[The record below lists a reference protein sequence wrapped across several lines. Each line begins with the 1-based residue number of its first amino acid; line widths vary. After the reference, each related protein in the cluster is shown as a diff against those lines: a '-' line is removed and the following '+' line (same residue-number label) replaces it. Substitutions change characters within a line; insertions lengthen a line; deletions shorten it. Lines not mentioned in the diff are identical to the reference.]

1 MRFELYSSEKICR
14 FMPSRQKLLC
24 LISIFI
30 VLIFAFPVYVYAA
43 GAFTF
48 LGKPVV
54 EIVNDLIKLIL
65 SFLGRVSLLVL
76 IFGGVFYVVSG
87 SNPEK
92 QEKARKTIVFALLGL
107 IFVLAS
113 HAIIVIL
120 DKIFVQT

>member
-1 MRFELYSSEKICR
+1 MRFKLYSSEKLYR

-24 LISIFI
+24 LVSIFI
-30 VLIFAFPVYVYAA
+30 VSIFAFPAYAA
-43 GAFTF
+43 EAFTF

-65 SFLGRVSLLVL
+65 SFMGRISLLVL

-107 IFVLAS
+107 IFILAS
-113 HAIIVIL
+113 YAILVII
-120 DKIFVQT
+120 DKIFVQP